1 MYDLCILPLS
11 APPFCSDLDYVLTED
26 LHTLTCVSYGSPPT
40 QVMWE
45 RDGERIYQ
53 NDTNY
58 QFSQI
63 LVERTSSTYN
73 NTLTIN
79 GTIEDV
85 VGEYS
90 CTVSNTLGSSNKLT
104 KIFQGI
110 LVAYIAMT
118 HMAINF
124 NFIALEL
131 SSHHTTLYV
140 GVPMDIICS
149 THLETTKMEWLLL
162 GMAEQVEQREDGGQN
177 LTLVLNPT
185 DTELDGANY
194 TCRVTTKAGNVFH
207 DFFTLE
213 VKGK

>member
-124 NFIALEL
+124 
-131 SSHHTTLYV
+131 SV
-140 GVPMDIICS
+140 G
-149 THLETTKMEWLLL
+149 
-162 GMAEQVEQREDGGQN
+162 AE
-177 LTLVLNPT
+177 
-185 DTELDGANY
+185 
-194 TCRVTTKAGNVFH
+194 
-207 DFFTLE
+207 
-213 VKGK
+213 